1 MNNFLQRLT
10 TGVIFI
16 TVVLVAVYL
25 NQYTFLAL
33 FLGVIFLCLLEYH
46 TIITLKLGGVK
57 SWKRVSKYLN
67 IFFGLSVFIMSF
79 LISIDIL
86 PYSVFTVIILYPLI
100 WFIIELFGNSERP
113 FANVAYNALGIYYIA
128 LPLAS
133 ACIITFKEGYYDPII
148 LIAIFIFVWANDSW
162 AYVFGSLFGKHKLM
176 ERVSPKKTWE
186 GTIGGM
192 IGTLGFG
199 WLAYYLTTLFEFSNL
214 TLENWMIIAGICV
227 IMSTLGD
234 LAESMMKRNLQVKDT
249 GQLLPGHGGFLD
261 RFDAFLF
268 SLPICAVY
276 VSTFGL

>member
-10 TGVIFI
+10 TGIVFI
-16 TVVLVAVYL
+16 TVVLGAVFI
-25 NQYTFLAL
+25 NQFAFLAL
-33 FLGVIFLCLLEYH
+33 FLVIIFLCLLEYH

-67 IFFGLSVFIMSF
+67 IFFGWSVFLMSF
-79 LISIDIL
+79 LISIDVF
-86 PYSVFTVIILYPLI
+86 PFSVITIVILYPLI

-128 LPLAS
+128 LPLSS
-133 ACIITFKEGYYDPII
+133 ACIITFSEGTYNPVI
-148 LIAIFIFVWANDSW
+148 LLAIFIFTWASDSF
-162 AYVFGSLFGKHKLM
+162 AYAFGSLFGKHKLM
-176 ERVSPKKTWE
+176 ERISPKKTWE
-186 GTIGGM
+186 GSIGGL

-199 WLAYYLTTLFEFSNL
+199 WVAHYLNTLFEFSNL
-214 TLENWMIIAGICV
+214 SMSNWIVIAGLCV
-227 IMSTLGD
+227 VMSTLGD
-234 LAESMMKRNLQVKDT
+234 LAESMMKRNLDVKDT
-249 GQLLPGHGGFLD
+249 SQLLPGHGGFLD